1 MTKLVIN
8 PVAFQLGN
16 LSVKWYGIIMAVAII
31 LAAFMAINEG
41 KKRHIIPDD
50 FVDLLLCAVPL
61 GYVGA
66 RIYYVIFEWGYYSQ
80 HPDQIIAIWNGG
92 IAIYGGLIAGLIVLL
107 VFCYKRELPPFLM
120 LDIITPGVMA
130 AQILGRW
137 GNFVNQEAHGGSTTL
152 HFLQSL
158 HLPEFIIQQMKIGG
172 TYYKPTFLY
181 ESFFNLIGLILILSL
196 RHKKHVFKQ
205 GEVFMTYLLW
215 YSVVRFFVEGMRT
228 DSLYI
233 FGIIRVSQALSLVLF
248 IATIILWIYRRKVVK
263 PKWYLEGSGLKYPY
277 TRDQLDY

>member
-1 MTKLVIN
+1 MINMVIN

-31 LAAFMAINEG
+31 LAAWMSIEEG
-41 KKRHIIPDD
+41 KKRQIISDD
-50 FVDLLLCAVPL
+50 FIDLLLWAVPL

-80 HPDQIIAIWNGG
+80 HPDQIIAIWHGG

-107 VFCYKRELPPFLM
+107 VFCYKRMLPPFLM

-137 GNFVNQEAHGGSTTL
+137 GNFVNQEAHGSPTTL

-158 HLPEFIIQQMKIGG
+158 HLPEFIIQQMKIVG
-172 TYYKPTFLY
+172 TYYQPTFLY
-181 ESFFNLIGLILILSL
+181 ESFFNLIGLILILAL
-196 RHKKHVFKQ
+196 RHRKHVFQQ

-215 YSVVRFFVEGMRT
+215 YSVVRFFVEGLRT
-228 DSLYI
+228 DSLYA
-233 FGIIRVSQALSLVLF
+233 FGMIRVSQALSLVLF

-263 PKWYLEGSGLKYPY
+263 PKWYLQGSGLKYPY
-277 TRDQLDY
+277 TRD

>member
-50 FVDLLLCAVPL
+50 FVDLLLWAVPL

-158 HLPEFIIQQMKIGG
+158 HLPEFIIQQMKIDG
-172 TYYKPTFLY
+172 TYYQPTFLY

-248 IATIILWIYRRKVVK
+248 IAIIILWIYRRKVVK

-277 TRDQLDY
+277 TRD